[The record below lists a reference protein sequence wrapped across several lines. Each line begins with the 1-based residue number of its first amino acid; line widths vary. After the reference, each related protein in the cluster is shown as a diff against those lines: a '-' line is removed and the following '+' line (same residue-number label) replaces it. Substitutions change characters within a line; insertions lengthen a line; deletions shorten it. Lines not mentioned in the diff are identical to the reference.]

1 MQKGKSDMKIKGGLL
16 KVKKRIIKLGSI
28 ILLIVTIGSS
38 IFVYKYTKTKEECIN
53 LVKKQTSE
61 INPNINFDKAYSK
74 YLTDLDY
81 TYYKDSQGNEIVSA
95 AGNRYFPDKDKVC
108 KIEIQYLVDRKTNEL
123 HFYKGFI
130 DGAKINEAQMLILK
144 IKAYDTYDSET
155 I

>member
-1 MQKGKSDMKIKGGLL
+1 MKIK
-16 KVKKRIIKLGSI
+16 KKMIKLGSM
-28 ILLIVTIGSS
+28 ILLIITIGSS
-38 IFVYKYTKTKEECIN
+38 VFVYKYTKTKEECIN

-81 TYYKDSQGNEIVSA
+81 TYYKDSQGNEIVRA
-95 AGNRYFPDKDKVC
+95 VGNRYFPDKDKVC
-108 KIEIQYLVDRKTNEL
+108 KIEIQYLIDRKTNEL

-130 DGAKINEAQMLILK
+130 DGAKMNEVQMLILK
-144 IKAYDTYDSET
+144 IKVYDTYDSKT

>member
-1 MQKGKSDMKIKGGLL
+1 MKLKSDLL

-28 ILLIVTIGSS
+28 ILSIVTIGSS

-95 AGNRYFPDKDKVC
+95 VGNRYFPDKDKVC

-130 DGAKINEAQMLILK
+130 DGAKMNEAQMLILK

>member
-1 MQKGKSDMKIKGGLL
+1 MKIKGGLL
-16 KVKKRIIKLGSI
+16 KVKKRTIKLGSI
-28 ILLIVTIGSS
+28 ILLIITIGTS

-95 AGNRYFPDKDKVC
+95 VGNRYFPDKDKVC

-130 DGAKINEAQMLILK
+130 DGAKMNEVQMLILK
-144 IKAYDTYDSET
+144 IKAYDTYDSKT